1 LESVK
6 KTNRCVVVE
15 EANPIAG
22 LSSELAYHIQRN
34 AFDYLDAPVIRVN
47 SMDVPLSY
55 APTYIEA
62 TLPNVK
68 RTIDAVKKVMYK

>member
-1 LESVK
+1 VK

-15 EANPIAG
+15 EANPLAAI
-22 LSSELAYHIQRN
+22 SSEIAYHLQRN

-55 APTYIEA
+55 APTYIDV
-62 TLPNVK
+62 TIPNVK
-68 RTIDAVKKVMYK
+68 RTLDAVNQVMYRK